1 MWCLGYS
8 IASPQQLTR
17 NGRDRGQKLLWRRQS
32 LHREQAFSSLVQ
44 AAGTQGQLAQVSQ
57 HPQELARTQRRSLA
71 PAGDLWLLRVN
82 PEQVRS
88 GTAFLTPCFP
98 ISTGPASISSRV
110 WGSVLTCFYCLLII
124 VFSLKRNIYFFDK
137 LKTSLCNKNAFRLS
151 EQSLH
156 LKNISG
162 KDATVESSS
171 HLSGQYLSINQEQ
184 QFLLKTQTGI

>member
-1 MWCLGYS
+1 MP
-8 IASPQQLTR
+8 SPSA
-17 NGRDRGQKLLWRRQS
+17 NW
-32 LHREQAFSSLVQ
+32 HRLSW
-44 AAGTQGQLAQVSQ
+44 
-57 HPQELARTQRRSLA
+57 HPQELAWTQRQSLA
-71 PAGDLWLLRVN
+71 PAGNLWLLRVN

-88 GTAFLTPCFP
+88 GTAFLAPCFP

-124 VFSLKRNIYFFDK
+124 VFSLKRNIFFDK

-162 KDATVESSS
+162 KEKYLLHRGIDYTKDFVWITTVQSSS
-171 HLSGQYLSINQEQ
+171 VSQLCLTPCDPMDCSMTG
-184 QFLLKTQTGI
+184 FLVHDQLLELA

>member
-1 MWCLGYS
+1 ML
-8 IASPQQLTR
+8 SPR
-17 NGRDRGQKLLWRRQS
+17 ANW
-32 LHREQAFSSLVQ
+32 HRLSR
-44 AAGTQGQLAQVSQ
+44 
-57 HPQELARTQRRSLA
+57 HPQELARTQRQSLA
-71 PAGDLWLLRVN
+71 PAGNLWLLRVN
-82 PEQVRS
+82 PEQVCS
-88 GTAFLTPCFP
+88 GTAFLAPCFP

-124 VFSLKRNIYFFDK
+124 VFSLKRNIFFDK

-184 QFLLKTQTGI
+184 QFLLKAQSGI

>member
-1 MWCLGYS
+1 MPGVLNS
-8 IASPQQLTR
+8 QPSSADKER
-17 NGRDRGQKLLWRRQS
+17 KGQRTEAPGEKTKATQRIRLQFACAGCRQPGP
-32 LHREQAFSSLVQ
+32 
-44 AAGTQGQLAQVSQ
+44 AGTGLSASSGAG
-57 HPQELARTQRRSLA
+57 PNQRQSLA
-71 PAGDLWLLRVN
+71 PAADLWLLRVN

-88 GTAFLTPCFP
+88 GTSFLTHCLP

-124 VFSLKRNIYFFDK
+124 VFSLKRKFFFDK

-171 HLSGQYLSINQEQ
+171 HSSGQYLSINQEQ
-184 QFLLKTQTGI
+184 QFLLKTQSGV

>member
-1 MWCLGYS
+1 MP
-8 IASPQQLTR
+8 SPSA
-17 NGRDRGQKLLWRRQS
+17 NW
-32 LHREQAFSSLVQ
+32 HRLSWY
-44 AAGTQGQLAQVSQ
+44 
-57 HPQELARTQRRSLA
+57 PQELAWTQRQSLA
-71 PAGDLWLLRVN
+71 PAGNLWLLRVN

-88 GTAFLTPCFP
+88 GTAFLAPCFP

-124 VFSLKRNIYFFDK
+124 VFSLKRNIFFDK

-171 HLSGQYLSINQEQ
+171 RLSDQYLSINQEQ
-184 QFLLKTQTGI
+184 QFLLKAQSGI